1 MFQEY
6 LVSSKTAGSGSPWPP
21 LSKFCPFPCACKS
34 LKVFFSNPV
43 VFYSLLV
50 RYCLPIIVFSLNYP
64 GGEAIKTLHSLKV
77 KFHDIL
83 CLQNKSLL
91 MFYRLQPPLSMCTW
105 MYLPAKLGC
114 HGFFKKGDISQL
126 LRKQWVHHQTRLELL
141 QSRESHRW
149 GVVRLLPPSSWGLP
163 SLHTSVTVIR
173 TMKFWYSQTEYPGD
187 FQLNILQW

>member
-34 LKVFFSNPV
+34 LKVFFFSNPV
-43 VFYSLLV
+43 VFHSLLV

-91 MFYRLQPPLSMCTW
+91 FSSCFTGFNLPCQCAPGCI
-105 MYLPAKLGC
+105 YLPNWGVTVSSRKVIFLNC
-114 HGFFKKGDISQL
+114 WESNGFIIRHDWSYSKAENLTVEELSGFSHL
-126 LRKQWVHHQTRLELL
+126 LVEG
-141 QSRESHRW
+141 SHRYT
-149 GVVRLLPPSSWGLP
+149 L
-163 SLHTSVTVIR
+163 
-173 TMKFWYSQTEYPGD
+173 
-187 FQLNILQW
+187 QLR